1 MTPLNNNDSFSE
13 FTTPLSA
20 NSFFSELSA
29 VMQYGIWNG
38 GTVSELILPISGYLN
53 IFCIEGQAPCSYAV
67 GNRQYSVACDYTNV
81 HLVTTGQLLDI
92 STIKEN
98 AKIMAF
104 IIPKEYLDAYHTAGL
119 MLSSDKWV
127 IRTNSRIDLIK
138 QRVAALYT
146 SEDLL
151 SSIKT
156 QSLLLEALALQ
167 MEILLSENKAI
178 VKDQLLDKVIEAKK
192 IIQEDLTQNHSI
204 GDLAK
209 MIGTNEQYLKKYFK
223 LHVGKT
229 VMSFTLETKMLYA
242 KKLIMTGKHRISD
255 VARLTGYKH
264 ATHFTTAF
272 KKYFGFIPNSLKY
285 AFLIFHETIL
295 SVLGFESLAFSVVF
309 V

>member
-1 MTPLNNNDSFSE
+1 MTPLDNNDSFSE
-13 FTTPLSA
+13 FTTPLLA

-38 GTVSELILPISGYLN
+38 STVSELILPISGYLN
-53 IFCIEGQAPCSYAV
+53 IFCIEGHAPCSYAV

-104 IIPKEYLDAYHTAGL
+104 IIPKEYLDVHHNAGL
-119 MLSSDKWV
+119 LLSSDIWV

>member
-1 MTPLNNNDSFSE
+1 MTPSENNHSFSE
-13 FTTPLSA
+13 FATPLPA
-20 NSFFSELSA
+20 NSFFRELSA

-38 GTVSELILPISGYLN
+38 GAISELILPISGYLN
-53 IFCIEGQAPCSYAV
+53 ILCIEEQTPCSYAV

-104 IIPKEYLDAYHTAGL
+104 IIPQEYLDAHHTAGL
-119 MLSSDKWV
+119 MLPADTWV

-138 QRVAALYT
+138 QRIADLYAN
-146 SEDLL
+146 EDLL
-151 SSIKT
+151 SSIKIH
-156 QSLLLEALALQ
+156 SLLLEALALQ
-167 MEILLSENKAI
+167 MEILLSENKSI
-178 VKDQLLDKVIEAKK
+178 VKDQLLDKVIQAKK

-209 MIGTNEQYLKKYFK
+209 TVGTNEQYLKKYFK
-223 LHVGKT
+223 QHVGKT

-242 KKLIMTGKHRISD
+242 KKLIMTGKHRVSD

-285 AFLIFHETIL
+285 AFLICYEAHLSILEFESQALSFL
-295 SVLGFESLAFSVVF
+295 SV
-309 V
+309 

>member
-1 MTPLNNNDSFSE
+1 MTPLDNNDSFSA
-13 FTTPLSA
+13 FTTPLPA
-20 NSFFSELSA
+20 NSFFSELSL

-53 IFCIEGQAPCSYAV
+53 IFCIEGQDPCSYAV
-67 GNRQYSVACDYTNV
+67 GNRQYSVACDHTNV

-98 AKIMAF
+98 VKIMAF
-104 IIPKEYLDAYHTAGL
+104 IIPKEYLDAHHNTGI
-119 MLSSDKWV
+119 MRSSDIWV

-138 QRVAALYT
+138 QRIATLYA

-156 QSLLLEALALQ
+156 HSLLLEALALQ
-167 MEILLSENKAI
+167 VEILLSENKAI

-209 MIGTNEQYLKKYFK
+209 LIGTNEQYLKKYFK
-223 LHVGKT
+223 QHVGKT

-242 KKLIMTGKHRISD
+242 KKLIMTGNHRISD

-285 AFLIFHETIL
+285 GFLAFHEAFLRVWEFESFVFPLL
-295 SVLGFESLAFSVVF
+295 SV
-309 V
+309 